1 MKAPHNNQG
10 TKAFTLIEL
19 LVVISIIALLIAILL
34 PALGAARESAQ
45 KLQNSTNLRGI
56 HQGAVLYA
64 QENKGWYAGIGSK
77 GTSEGLRSLPGAKIG
92 ATGTNV
98 HTGDASANGLAN
110 GAGGLVTYSYA
121 VMLHSDFFVPEYLV
135 SPKDPNRVPFP
146 QDLSGPFFASNFF
159 SYLTMNY
166 GHDELGKSWRDNVS
180 TSVIFAADRIIAAN
194 PYAEDGDF
202 SSIWTEPSSGTWAG
216 TIVRNDNST
225 TFQSELQVDGLRYG
239 SVSWDADQPDRGIYF
254 DMPAESAAL
263 TPADQSGV
271 MVRHVALTSD

>member
-1 MKAPHNNQG
+1 MRTPTQNKHAV
-10 TKAFTLIEL
+10 AFTLIEL

-34 PALGAARESAQ
+34 PALGSAREAAQ
-45 KLQNSTNLRGI
+45 RLQNSTHLRGI

-64 QENKGWYAGIGSK
+64 QENKGWYAGMGSDGTSK
-77 GTSEGLRSLPGAKIG
+77 GLQTLPGAKIG
-92 ATGTNV
+92 ASGDNV
-98 HTGDASANGLAN
+98 HTGDTSENRLAN

-146 QDLSGPFFASNFF
+146 QDLSAPFFASNFF

-194 PYAEDGDF
+194 PYAEDDDF
-202 SSIWTEPSSGTWAG
+202 SSIWTDPSSGQWAG

-225 TFQSELQVDGLRYG
+225 VFQNELQVGGLRYG
-239 SVSWDADQPDRGIYF
+239 SVSWDADQPDRGFYY
-254 DMPAESAAL
+254 DMPAESATL
-263 TPADQSGV
+263 TAADQSGV
-271 MVRHVALTSD
+271 MVRHVALTAD